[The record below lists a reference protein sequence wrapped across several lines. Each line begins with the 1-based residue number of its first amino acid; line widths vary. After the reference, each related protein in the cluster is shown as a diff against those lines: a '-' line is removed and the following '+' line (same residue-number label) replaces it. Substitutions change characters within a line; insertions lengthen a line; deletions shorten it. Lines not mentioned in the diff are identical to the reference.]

1 MKRWP
6 IPFKDDEMK
15 KRVSSIERLA
25 LIGVNASIPL
35 TEACFAIV
43 DKVFSLL
50 NVPYILLSKETEFL
64 SEDKKG
70 AGWK

>member
-15 KRVSSIERLA
+15 KRGSPIDRLA

-43 DKVFSLL
+43 DKAFS
-50 NVPYILLSKETEFL
+50 PP
-64 SEDKKG
+64 
-70 AGWK
+70 